1 MQLVRPFLILQ
12 FVPQKEG
19 SQNKMQRRRRDAE
32 KRVHPNVPK
41 NSIKSTVGFVIRI
54 HAGRHASDEI
64 KAELKKL
71 NLNHKYDAIF
81 TVLDEKNIGTSWEC
95 EQSSTAVICCSHNY
109 SHYQLTISF
118 MLCRAFESLRCLLSI
133 WLRNKQISG

>member
-1 MQLVRPFLILQ
+1 
-12 FVPQKEG
+12 
-19 SQNKMQRRRRDAE
+19 MQRRRRDAE

-41 NSIKSTVGFVIRI
+41 NSIKATVGFVIRI

-81 TVLDEKNIGTSWEC
+81 TVLDEKSIGTSQRC
-95 EQSSTAVICCSHNY
+95 VTKSFTVISRF
-109 SHYQLTISF
+109 LFI
-118 MLCRAFESLRCLLSI
+118 LLSI
-133 WLRNKQISG
+133 TTA